1 MQTVVSRSW
10 DQLQAQEGL
19 SDEHY
24 KVLHREERRPQI
36 VERIQYNEVQY
47 ERVREKREIA
57 VLVCRLG
64 ATTRFAGRDW
74 C

>member
-36 VERIQYNEVQY
+36 VERIQYNEV
-47 ERVREKREIA
+47 RLCVC
-57 VLVCRLG
+57 VCVCRLEV
-64 ATTRFAGRDW
+64 RHVRLVLI
-74 C
+74 